1 METRIIVIN
10 RDKTFVKGLKYSLEQ
25 DDYQVETAFTIKEAL
40 GKVKKKDYELIIL
53 DLLLP
58 DGNGLNL
65 CQTIRKYSQV
75 PIIVVTEKKR
85 RYIQDI
91 GSRIWSR

>member
-40 GKVKKKDYELIIL
+40 GKVKK
-53 DLLLP
+53 
-58 DGNGLNL
+58 
-65 CQTIRKYSQV
+65 
-75 PIIVVTEKKR
+75 
-85 RYIQDI
+85 
-91 GSRIWSR
+91 RIMN